1 MLRDCVTIEEN
12 VLILHGVQLDRLT
25 KYGPRGGKRTYWR
38 SAAARAWKG
47 AWYSSKIEAAR
58 MSPGYLGPSTGTLP
72 RKNPRFSTILGP
84 A

>member
-1 MLRDCVTIEEN
+1 MLRSTEKIDQN

-25 KYGPRGGKRTYWR
+25 LYGPRGGKRTYWR
-38 SAAARAWKG
+38 SAASRAWKG

-58 MSPGYLGPSTGTLP
+58 VSPGYLGPSTGVVT
-72 RKNPRFSTILGP
+72 RQNTRFHTILGP